1 MQKLAVYII
10 ATATLLLAQQMLY
23 SHNLG
28 QTSVADTSTVD
39 TSLDEKM
46 PSADPDVLGIFRL
59 LVLER
64 DSKQRRAAMEILRKD
79 WSDAYIP
86 PLLDILRLSNN
97 DQLLKD
103 IEDLLKDKT
112 GVRKR
117 GYISWL
123 EWLWEQDPVYDST
136 YVEFKGFI
144 HSFIDDRFQNY
155 FEGRHNTSKIRVDE
169 IMWGGVIQDGIPP
182 LRNPLHISA
191 EEADYLSDSDIVF
204 GVAINGEV
212 KAYPKRIL
220 AWHEFFIDNFGED
233 VIAGVYC
240 TLCGTVIAYD
250 SKDFNLGTSGFLYK
264 SNKLMYDQ
272 ATQSLWNTVEGKPVL
287 GPLSGENIALES
299 HSVVTTT
306 WGEWKKQ
313 HPETLVLSLN
323 TGHQRD
329 YGEGVAY
336 QSYFGSDQLMF
347 PVPLSDS
354 RLKNKAEVFIPRVKG
369 YKEDPLAIAVSHLKR
384 KKLVQVSVANTDL
397 VVIAEKSGAS
407 RAYERKGHKFSKYKN
422 GILKDSNETV
432 WQVTEEFLIGP
443 NGEQL
448 KRLPSHNIF
457 WFSWYNTYPETR
469 LLY

>member
-1 MQKLAVYII
+1 MCI
-10 ATATLLLAQQMLY
+10 
-23 SHNLG
+23 
-28 QTSVADTSTVD
+28 
-39 TSLDEKM
+39 
-46 PSADPDVLGIFRL
+46 
-59 LVLER
+59 R
-64 DSKQRRAAMEILRKD
+64 DS
-79 WSDAYIP
+79 
-86 PLLDILRLSNN
+86 
-97 DQLLKD
+97 
-103 IEDLLKDKT
+103 
-112 GVRKR
+112 
-117 GYISWL
+117 
-123 EWLWEQDPVYDST
+123 
-136 YVEFKGFI
+136 
-144 HSFIDDRFQNY
+144 
-155 FEGRHNTSKIRVDE
+155 
-169 IMWGGVIQDGIPP
+169 
-182 LRNPLHISA
+182 
-191 EEADYLSDSDIVF
+191 
-204 GVAINGEV
+204 
-212 KAYPKRIL
+212 
-220 AWHEFFIDNFGED
+220 
-233 VIAGVYC
+233 
-240 TLCGTVIAYD
+240 CGTVIAYD

-347 PVPLSDS
+347 PVPLSDG

-457 WFSWYNTYPETR
+457 LS
-469 LLY
+469 LIHI